1 MVKISVLSMG
11 TLCLF
16 SSIHSNLPSYIKADI
31 AAPVL
36 EPAVNNL
43 RRSTLA
49 LTDGRREQQE
59 SPASL
64 RSQVTDDAMKYKST
78 HSGESLSYRV
88 EISDSSENVL
98 PSGFSKAMY
107 QIDKSK
113 RYDTCAIGAGL
124 SGTVFAERSANVL
137 GEDVL
142 VIDARPHIGGN
153 CYDFWDQKTGIL
165 RNQYGSHLFHTKMKH
180 VWDYVTSNP
189 NAPDWKRWY
198 HYKFGEIHRDQK
210 GSKKVDYV
218 PIPPNIMTVNR
229 LLDLDIQT
237 PEEMDEWL
245 KTVQIPCPE
254 ETGCVNAEQMAKSRV
269 GEELYKL
276 IFEGYTIKQWE
287 KHPRDLDASVTAR
300 IPVVSSF
307 DPRYFSDKWQALPGE
322 GYTAWFAAMLDHP
335 NIDVVLSTDFFDHKS
350 HLEQVCDRIIYTGP
364 IDRYFEQEGMEKLE
378 YRGIKF
384 TEERHFNHPG
394 YLLPTPV
401 LNYPGLETNY
411 TRSIEYKQ
419 YLHRPSP
426 HTLVV
431 REESYSAGSDGDPY
445 YPVPNQRNREL
456 YAKYQVL
463 AEKLEATG
471 RIQFVGR
478 LANYKYFNMDQAIDN
493 ALKLFD
499 ETAEARLARGRKKI
513 Q

>member
-1 MVKISVLSMG
+1 MG

-16 SSIHSNLPSYIKADI
+16 SSIHSNLPRYIKADI

-36 EPAVNNL
+36 EPVVSNL

-49 LTDGRREQQE
+49 VTDGVDGRHEQQQE

-64 RSQVTDDAMKYKST
+64 RSQVTDDAMTYKST

-98 PSGFSKAMY
+98 PSGFPKAMY

-180 VWDYVTSNP
+180 VWEYVTSNP
-189 NAPDWKRWY
+189 NAPGWKRWY
-198 HYKFGEIHRDQK
+198 HYKFGEIHREQK
-210 GSKKVDYV
+210 GSNKVDYV

-269 GEELYKL
+269 
-276 IFEGYTIKQWE
+276 
-287 KHPRDLDASVTAR
+287 
-300 IPVVSSF
+300 
-307 DPRYFSDKWQALPGE
+307 
-322 GYTAWFAAMLDHP
+322 
-335 NIDVVLSTDFFDHKS
+335 
-350 HLEQVCDRIIYTGP
+350 
-364 IDRYFEQEGMEKLE
+364 
-378 YRGIKF
+378 
-384 TEERHFNHPG
+384 
-394 YLLPTPV
+394 
-401 LNYPGLETNY
+401 
-411 TRSIEYKQ
+411 
-419 YLHRPSP
+419 
-426 HTLVV
+426 
-431 REESYSAGSDGDPY
+431 
-445 YPVPNQRNREL
+445 
-456 YAKYQVL
+456 
-463 AEKLEATG
+463 
-471 RIQFVGR
+471 
-478 LANYKYFNMDQAIDN
+478 
-493 ALKLFD
+493 
-499 ETAEARLARGRKKI
+499 
-513 Q
+513 